1 MERVK
6 EEVKKM
12 VLLTKN
18 IDGYRLETVPE
29 GVVMALLR
37 REGGI
42 IDPSLLEEEW
52 FTEDDLEAL
61 GLGVKVS
68 RQEPLPGEVVFV
80 PTRTGK
86 WAKVRVA

>member
-1 MERVK
+1 MRRVK
-6 EEVKKM
+6 EVNKM
-12 VLLTKN
+12 VLLAKG
-18 IDGYRLETVPE
+18 IDGHRLETVPE
-29 GVVMALLR
+29 GVIMALLR

-52 FTEDDLEAL
+52 FTEEDLEAL
-61 GLGVKVS
+61 GLGVKVG
-68 RQEPLPGEVVFV
+68 RWEPTPGEVVFV

>member
-6 EEVKKM
+6 KEVKM
-12 VLLTKN
+12 VFLTRN

-29 GVVMALLR
+29 GVVMGLLR

-52 FTEDDLEAL
+52 FTEEDLEAL

-68 RQEPLPGEVVFV
+68 RHEPLPGEVVFV